1 MFLTTW
7 ARRVLSPTT
16 LHLVIGMVLY
26 HCIIRPVAV
35 ANRWPTT
42 LTPGCSR
49 HVAQS
54 Y

>member
-1 MFLTTW
+1 ML
-7 ARRVLSPTT
+7 ARRVLSPTI
-16 LHLVIGMVLY
+16 LHSVIGMVLCR
-26 HCIIRPVAV
+26 CITRPVAV
-35 ANRWPTT
+35 ANRWPMT